1 MNQFLSQKFRFYLFI
16 SILLVVVV
24 HGYNLN
30 ESYLQPFTII
40 NEPIRFTTF
49 IEYWLAN
56 GLFRFVV
63 PLLFLIS
70 GYLLSYGDSVPYSI
84 RINKKI
90 KTLVIPYLIWSAFA
104 MTITYYLQL
113 YPNTSQSVLATHL
126 DQLGDSR
133 PYHLLSWGGL
143 VLRWTLFPIA
153 FQLWFIRCLFVY
165 NVASPLIIKALSVS
179 PKIWFSICTFLWMTT
194 FGMHFIEGEGLL
206 FFSLGIYI
214 HKIGFNVETPNQYLQ
229 PKYWLIVLLGA
240 SLSKTV
246 LAFYLKGGVESYL
259 ILSILY
265 KLTVAAAL
273 IVVWF
278 GGNDVV
284 QYFMKRKWFYSISS
298 YSFIVYALHVPLIN
312 YFSSYVFSHLKHFAF
327 FRLTAFVCIPLI
339 IISFSIIVGIIFRKV
354 APKLYG
360 ICTGG
365 RGF

>member
-1 MNQFLSQKFRFYLFI
+1 
-16 SILLVVVV
+16 VV

-30 ESYLQPFTII
+30 ESYLQPFSLI

-49 IEYWLAN
+49 IEYLLAN

-70 GYLLSYGDSVPYSI
+70 GYLLSYGDTVPYLI
-84 RINKKI
+84 RIKKKI

-104 MTITYYLQL
+104 LVITYYLQIN
-113 YPNTSQSVLATHL
+113 PITSQSVLATHL

-165 NVASPLIIKALSVS
+165 NLASPLIVKALTVS
-179 PKIWFSICTFLWMTT
+179 PKVWFGICTFLWITT

-214 HKIGFNVETPNQYLQ
+214 HKTGFNIDSSSKYLQ
-229 PKYWLIVLLGA
+229 PKNWLIVLLFT
-240 SLSKTV
+240 SLLKTV
-246 LAFYLKGGVESYL
+246 LAFYLKGGIESFI
-259 ILSILY
+259 ILSLLY
-265 KLTVAAAL
+265 KLTVVAAL

-278 GGNDVV
+278 GANSVV
-284 QYFMKRKWFYSISS
+284 RYFMEKKWFYTISS
-298 YSFIVYALHVPLIN
+298 YSFIVYAMHVPLIN
-312 YFSSYVFSHLKHFAF
+312 YSTSYIFIHLKHFAL

-339 IISFSIIVGIIFRKV
+339 IILFSIAFGIIFRKV